1 VNTEERAED
10 DYDSLT
16 AVRMAIVE
24 RDDRLA
30 VLMPATTTFDEAQ
43 QLRDTMV
50 AYGWTVDRVLVM
62 VGPTAFA
69 VVKPHD
75 SEGPLTDATPTE
87 EQPEGVP
94 WS

>member
-1 VNTEERAED
+1 MTSEERTD
-10 DYDSLT
+10 YDYDSPT

-69 VVKPHD
+69 VVKPR
-75 SEGPLTDATPTE
+75 TE
-87 EQPEGVP
+87 DQPEGVP

>member
-1 VNTEERAED
+1 MNTEERTED
-10 DYDSLT
+10 DYDSLI

-24 RDDRLA
+24 RDDRLT
-30 VLMPATTTFDEAQ
+30 VLMPTTTTFDEAQ

-69 VVKPHD
+69 VVKPA
-75 SEGPLTDATPTE
+75 DATHPGAG
-87 EQPEGVP
+87 PHDL
-94 WS
+94 